1 MQPMELVYVALSAA
15 LVVVGLTLVAKA
27 ARAYIE
33 TERRSMLFLMV
44 GFSLVV
50 AAAVATTFSAFLTDF
65 SKSRL
70 LLTVNYAVTT
80 VGYLFIVSSVR
91 AD

>member
-1 MQPMELVYVALSAA
+1 MQPMEIAYVVLSVTLVIA
-15 LVVVGLTLVAKA
+15 GLTLVAMA

-33 TERRSMLFLMV
+33 TENRAMLLLSI

-65 SKSRL
+65 TRSRL

-80 VGYLFIVSSVR
+80 VGYIFIVSSVR
-91 AD
+91 TQ

>member
-1 MQPMELVYVALSAA
+1 MQPMELVYVALSVA

-27 ARAYIE
+27 ARAYVE
-33 TERRSMLFLMV
+33 TERRSMLLLMV

-65 SKSRL
+65 SNSRI

-80 VGYLFIVSSVR
+80 VGYLFIVASVR

>member
-1 MQPMELVYVALSAA
+1 MEIAYVVLSVTLVIA
-15 LVVVGLTLVAKA
+15 GLTLVAMA

-33 TERRSMLFLMV
+33 TENRAMLLLSI
-44 GFSLVV
+44 GFSFVV

-65 SKSRL
+65 TRSRL

-80 VGYLFIVSSVR
+80 VGYVFIVSSVR
-91 AD
+91 TQ

>member
-1 MQPMELVYVALSAA
+1 MQPMEVTYVVLSVA
-15 LVVVGLTLVAKA
+15 LVVVGLALVGMA
-27 ARAYIE
+27 ARAYVQ
-33 TERRSMLFLMV
+33 TERRSMLFLTV

-50 AAAVATTFSAFLTDF
+50 AAAVATTFSAFLTEF
-65 SKSRL
+65 SESRL

-80 VGYLFIVSSVR
+80 VGYLFIVTSVR

>member
-1 MQPMELVYVALSAA
+1 MELVYVALSAA

-27 ARAYIE
+27 ARAYVE
-33 TERRSMLFLMV
+33 TERRSMLLLTV

-50 AAAVATTFSAFLTDF
+50 AAAVATTFSAFLTEF
-65 SKSRL
+65 SNSRI

-80 VGYLFIVSSVR
+80 VGYLFIVASVR

>member
-1 MQPMELVYVALSAA
+1 MEVAYVVLSVA
-15 LVVVGLTLVAKA
+15 LVVVGLTLVAMA
-27 ARAYIE
+27 ARAYIQ
-33 TERRSMLFLMV
+33 TENRAMLLLAI

-65 SKSRL
+65 SQSRV

-80 VGYLFIVSSVR
+80 VGYVFIVSSVR
-91 AD
+91 AQ

>member
-1 MQPMELVYVALSAA
+1 MQPMEVAYVVLSVT
-15 LVVVGLTLVAKA
+15 LVVVGIALVAMA
-27 ARAYIE
+27 ARAYLQ
-33 TERRSMLFLMV
+33 TESRAMFLLCV

-50 AAAVATTFSAFLTDF
+50 AAAVATTFSAFLTEF
-65 SKSRL
+65 SRSRL

-91 AD
+91 AQ

>member
-1 MQPMELVYVALSAA
+1 MEVVYVVLSVA
-15 LVVVGLTLVAKA
+15 LVVVGLTLVGMA
-27 ARAYIE
+27 ARAYIQ
-33 TERRSMLFLMV
+33 TERRSMLFLTV

-50 AAAVATTFSAFLTDF
+50 AAAVATTFSAFLTEF
-65 SKSRL
+65 SRSRV

-80 VGYLFIVSSVR
+80 IGYLFIVSSVK

>member
-27 ARAYIE
+27 ARAYVE
-33 TERRSMLFLMV
+33 TERRSMLLLMI

-65 SKSRL
+65 SNSKI

-80 VGYLFIVSSVR
+80 VGYLFIVASVR

>member
-1 MQPMELVYVALSAA
+1 MQPMEVVYVAFSIA
-15 LVVVGLTLVAKA
+15 LVVVGLALVGLAM
-27 ARAYIE
+27 RAYLQ
-33 TERRSMLFLMV
+33 TERRSMLLLSI

-50 AAAVATTFSAFLTDF
+50 AAAVATTYSAFLTNF
-65 SKSRL
+65 TQSRV

>member
-1 MQPMELVYVALSAA
+1 MQPMEVVYVVLSVA
-15 LVVVGLTLVAKA
+15 LVVVGLTLVALA
-27 ARAYIE
+27 ARAYLE
-33 TERRSMLFLMV
+33 TENRAMLLLAI

-65 SKSRL
+65 TRSPV

-80 VGYLFIVSSVR
+80 VGYVFIVTSVR
-91 AD
+91 AQ

>member
-1 MQPMELVYVALSAA
+1 MQPMEVVYVVLSVA
-15 LVVVGLTLVAKA
+15 LVVVGLTLVGMA
-27 ARAYIE
+27 ARAYVQ
-33 TERRSMLFLMV
+33 TERRSMLFLTI

-50 AAAVATTFSAFLTDF
+50 AAAVATTFSAFLTEF
-65 SKSRL
+65 SQSRV

-80 VGYLFIVSSVR
+80 IGYLFIVSSVK

>member
-1 MQPMELVYVALSAA
+1 MQPMEIAYVVLSVTLVIA
-15 LVVVGLTLVAKA
+15 GLTLVAMA

-33 TERRSMLFLMV
+33 TENRAMLLLSI
-44 GFSLVV
+44 GFSFVV

-65 SKSRL
+65 TRSRL

-80 VGYLFIVSSVR
+80 VGYVFIVSSVR
-91 AD
+91 TQ

>member
-1 MQPMELVYVALSAA
+1 MEAVYVVLSVA
-15 LVVVGLTLVAKA
+15 LVVVGLTLVGMA
-27 ARAYIE
+27 ARAYVQ
-33 TERRSMLFLMV
+33 TERRSMLFLTV

-50 AAAVATTFSAFLTDF
+50 AAAVATTFSAFLTEF
-65 SKSRL
+65 SQSRV

-80 VGYLFIVSSVR
+80 VGYLFIVSSVK

>member
-1 MQPMELVYVALSAA
+1 MQSMEVAYIVLSVAL
-15 LVVVGLTLVAKA
+15 VIVGLTLVGMA
-27 ARAYIE
+27 ARAYVE
-33 TERRSMLFLMV
+33 TDRRSMLLLAV

-65 SKSRL
+65 SQSRI

-80 VGYLFIVSSVR
+80 VGYLFIVFSVR

>member
-1 MQPMELVYVALSAA
+1 MQPMEIVYVALSAA

-27 ARAYIE
+27 ARAYVE
-33 TERRSMLFLMV
+33 TERRSMLLLMV

-50 AAAVATTFSAFLTDF
+50 AAAAATTFSAFLTDF
-65 SKSRL
+65 SNSKI

-80 VGYLFIVSSVR
+80 VGYLFIVASVR

>member
-1 MQPMELVYVALSAA
+1 MQPMEIAYVALSVA
-15 LVVVGLTLVAKA
+15 LVVVGLTLVAKS
-27 ARAYIE
+27 ARAYVE
-33 TERRSMLFLMV
+33 TERRSMLLLTV

-65 SKSRL
+65 SNSKI

-80 VGYLFIVSSVR
+80 VGYLFIVASVR